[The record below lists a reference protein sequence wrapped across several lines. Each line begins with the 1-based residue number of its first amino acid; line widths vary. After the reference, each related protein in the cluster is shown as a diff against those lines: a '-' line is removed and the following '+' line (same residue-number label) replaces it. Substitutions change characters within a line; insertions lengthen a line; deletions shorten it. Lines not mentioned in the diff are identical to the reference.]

1 MCFVHKHMQNA
12 DFGQILS
19 RRASTK
25 SRVTSRPMVRFSQT
39 WYQKMRKTWKKKVI
53 KRRVAISGGRDAV
66 ADFVQGGVKL
76 TPPPVKIGLKQN
88 CRAFSRAASWLFSL
102 KSYGYFDPKFV
113 KIEPPV
119 TESHDLLWPEV
130 NPKRFDSFCVQNKW
144 QCEFL
149 FWPVNQ

>member
-53 KRRVAISGGRDAV
+53 KRCVAISGGRDAV
-66 ADFVQGGVKL
+66 ADFVQGGGQIDP
-76 TPPPVKIGLKQN
+76 PPPVKIGLTN
-88 CRAFSRAASWLFSL
+88 WANNIMTTLMS
-102 KSYGYFDPKFV
+102 
-113 KIEPPV
+113 
-119 TESHDLLWPEV
+119 
-130 NPKRFDSFCVQNKW
+130 DSNW
-144 QCEFL
+144 QY
-149 FWPVNQ
+149 